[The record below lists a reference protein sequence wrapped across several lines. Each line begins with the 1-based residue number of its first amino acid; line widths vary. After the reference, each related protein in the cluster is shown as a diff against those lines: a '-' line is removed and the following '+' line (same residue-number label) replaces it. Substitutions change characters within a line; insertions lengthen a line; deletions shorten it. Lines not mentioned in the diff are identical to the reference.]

1 MQLISRSLS
10 RVIHSFGVESSG
22 AGAISPVLFVADTS
36 DQSHAL
42 PGVLEELRAR
52 AIRKCLKVSI
62 SCIPQLPRL

>member
-36 DQSHAL
+36 EQDVWAAGGL
-42 PGVLEELRAR
+42 
-52 AIRKCLKVSI
+52 
-62 SCIPQLPRL
+62 